1 MRFILLFLFL
11 AGCAVWDW
19 RTGKIPNRWL
29 LFWLFLFGVF
39 LLYEGRG
46 KPFAAVFDYLAAT
59 VFTGLVLFPLFLFR
73 MTGAGDI
80 KTAAV
85 INGVLGISTGFAV
98 IFYGLAA
105 SAAWSL
111 IYMAQKRI
119 LLKRIAYFLKYMK
132 NLSRTDQIPPYY
144 DAGRDGTEAAFCF
157 APFLLLGFCIR
168 MMAEGG
174 IL

>member
-1 MRFILLFLFL
+1 MRFMLLFLFL
-11 AGCAVWDW
+11 GGCAVWDW

-29 LFWLFLFGVF
+29 LLWLLLFGAF

-46 KPFAAVFDYLAAT
+46 RPAAVLYFLAAT
-59 VFTGLVLFPLFLFR
+59 VFTGAVLFPLFLFR
-73 MTGAGDI
+73 MIGAGDI
-80 KTAAV
+80 KTAAM
-85 INGVLGISTGFAV
+85 INGILGISTGFKV

-105 SAAWSL
+105 SAVWSL

-119 LLKRIAYFLKYMK
+119 LLKRIAYFLKYIE
-132 NLSRTDQIPPYY
+132 NLSRTDRILPYY

-157 APFLLLGFCIR
+157 SPFLLLGFCIR
-168 MMAEGG
+168 MMTEGG